1 MQAPSRGRPPGD
13 RGTFHTF
20 AVLKPISV
28 PVGPISLRSALA
40 KHADVLA
47 PVHRGALEALAAFAT
62 DPNQAARLR
71 RLASPDGKAEFQ
83 AWAVGP
89 GRTLLEAMQEF
100 PSATPPLG
108 KPPSLETIECANV
121 IEKYRCVGGGSGRTL
136 PEAMQEFPSAPPP
149 LSEQACP

>member
-1 MQAPSRGRPPGD
+1 M
-13 RGTFHTF
+13 
-20 AVLKPISV
+20 KPISV
-28 PVGPISLRSALA
+28 SVGPISLRSALA

-62 DPNQAARLR
+62 DPNQAVRLR

-108 KPPSLETIECANV
+108 KDPSLESLNV
-121 IEKYRCVGGGSGRTL
+121 QMSSSNTSVWAAGPAARCRRQCRSSPSPSRRSVGKLVLKSTFSTDI
-136 PEAMQEFPSAPPP
+136 EFPSDVTTR
-149 LSEQACP
+149 C